1 MPKKPFIDRDNPALN
16 FITTAGRTEEQ
27 APEASE
33 KPAQRQTAPEGY
45 KRNPEYIEKKTR
57 RLQLVLQPSLYDKV
71 KARAEESGV
80 SVNEYI
86 HSILEESTAR
96 R

>member
-1 MPKKPFIDRDNPALN
+1 MAKKKQFINRDNPALN
-16 FITTAGRTEEQ
+16 FISTAGKDTP
-27 APEASE
+27 APEPQDALGE
-33 KPAQRQTAPEGY
+33 PVRPLEGY

-57 RLQLVLQPSLYDKV
+57 RLQLILQPSLYDKV
-71 KARAEESGV
+71 KARAEQNGT

-86 HSILEESTAR
+86 HSILEDATR